1 MKKISLVMLGCG
13 ISCGVFGF
21 LSIPAQGAVLQV
33 GNTNFRADTGLIT
46 FSEFP
51 QNTANPV
58 FTPQNYGGLSTG
70 PTVSFGSFFQG
81 QSLGNDQTC
90 PAGVVLTACVQ
101 GDPMGNL
108 TLDANSPQVS
118 ITKDLSSLFSG
129 NFRLAV
135 LSGAPQFNGAISI
148 LFSQNVAA
156 AGLMG
161 GYFDAIGS
169 TRLTAF
175 GRDGSRLGS
184 VSNTAT
190 GMNFMGLVGGSNVI
204 AGLQLSLIAPEA
216 KGFAINNL
224 GFVQVNQIDSPIPV
238 PTPLPTPTN
247 SPSSDNISPTPDNIL
262 EPSNDREV
270 PSVPASPLDWSL
282 ILGLGVLTSMR
293 QIWKRKVGVN
303 NL

>member
-1 MKKISLVMLGCG
+1 MLGCG
-13 ISCGVFGF
+13 ISYGVFGF
-21 LSIPAQGAVLQV
+21 LSTPAQGAVLQS
-33 GNTNFRADTGLIT
+33 GATNFRNNNGSIT

-51 QNTANPV
+51 QNTTNPV
-58 FTPQNYGGLSTG
+58 YTPQKYGGLSTS

-101 GDPMGNL
+101 GDPTGNL

-129 NFRLAV
+129 NLRLAV

-161 GYFDAIGS
+161 GYFDAVGS

-184 VSNTAT
+184 VSNTAK
-190 GMNFMGLVGGSNVI
+190 GMNFLGLVNGDGSNTI
-204 AGLQLSLIAPEA
+204 AGLQISLVAPEPA
-216 KGFAINNL
+216 GFAISNL
-224 GFVQVNQIDSPIPV
+224 RFVQIDQVNASS
-238 PTPLPTPTN
+238 PTPLPPVDI
-247 SPSSDNISPTPDNIL
+247 SPLPDNVSLSPDNISPSPDNISDL
-262 EPSNDREV
+262 PDDRDI
-270 PSVPASPLDWSL
+270 PSVPASPLDWGL
-282 ILGLGVLTSMR
+282 ILGLGVLASMR
-293 QIWKRKVGVN
+293 QFWNKKIGAR